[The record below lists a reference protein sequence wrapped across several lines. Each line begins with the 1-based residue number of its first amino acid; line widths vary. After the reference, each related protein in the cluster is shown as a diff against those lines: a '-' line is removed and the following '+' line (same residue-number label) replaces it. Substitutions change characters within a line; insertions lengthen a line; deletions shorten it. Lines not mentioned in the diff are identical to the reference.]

1 MTFLHYVVS
10 THIEQ
15 FLEFELSVKD
25 HCLDSSHFKYFE
37 GVFNL
42 VEMLELI
49 LTSSYG
55 QAFMEWGFRFEVSL
69 RIPNLPKE
77 SLTWQQII
85 SDHMNVNDLNS
96 YETGIS
102 PTLRHSL
109 KAPRQGYVFSE
120 QQNKYK
126 KDT

>member
-25 HCLDSSHFKYFE
+25 HGLDSSHFKYFE

-55 QAFMEWGFRFEVSL
+55 QAFMEWGFSFEVSL
-69 RIPNLPKE
+69 LIPNLPKE

-85 SDHMNVNDLNS
+85 SDHMNVNDLSS

-120 QQNKYK
+120 QQNKYN